1 MHCEYR
7 QIKASDELIEF
18 SANGNTVYAFCL
30 GNVCTPKFM
39 CVENAQIPM
48 MSSDATTPS
57 GAYVTCES
65 DKLLLHLV
73 NAGQYDHVMLIE
85 EDDIS
90 DLFSN
95 IAVLLNSISSKMDTA
110 NTKLS
115 EIATNTGRI
124 Q

>member
-7 QIKASDELIEF
+7 QIQPADKLVEF
-18 SANGNTVYAFCL
+18 SANENTVYTFCL
-30 GNVCTPKFM
+30 GNVWAPKFM
-39 CVENAQIPM
+39 YVENAQIPM
-48 MSSDATTPS
+48 MSNDTTTPS

-65 DKLLLHLV
+65 EKLLLHLV

-95 IAVLLNSISSKMDTA
+95 IAVLLNSISSKLDTA
-110 NTKLS
+110 NTRLS

>member
-1 MHCEYR
+1 MHCEYV
-7 QIKASDELIEF
+7 QIEPTQEGVEF
-18 SANGNTVYAFCL
+18 DANAHTVYQFFL
-30 GNVCTPKFM
+30 GNVWTPKFL

-48 MSSDATTPS
+48 ISNDGSSPS

-65 DKLLLHLV
+65 GKLLLHLV
-73 NAGQYDHVMLIE
+73 NAGQYDHVALIE

-95 IAVLLNSISSKMDTA
+95 IAVLLNSISSKLDTA
-110 NTKLS
+110 NTRLS